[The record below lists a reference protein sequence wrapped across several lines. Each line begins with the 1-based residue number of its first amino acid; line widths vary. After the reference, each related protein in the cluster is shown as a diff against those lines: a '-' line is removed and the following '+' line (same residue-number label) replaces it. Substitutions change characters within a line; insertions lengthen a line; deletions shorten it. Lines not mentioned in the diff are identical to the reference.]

1 MKNESFVFVS
11 LPEINSQYGNVRD
24 FTVLI
29 NSTKVQK
36 FFEAILKKEIEG
48 EISVSNYYVS
58 NENDYYTASLFTLEE
73 NWIPFLY
80 RIKTFCQDHDLTICH
95 NEPVLNKRLP
105 EIEDLYIRYQSD
117 RSLEFLHFHKINI
130 IKAYIFN
137 GDLEEALE
145 KFKTEL
151 YDIE

>member
-11 LPEINSQYGNVRD
+11 LPEINLQYGNVRD

-29 NSTKVQK
+29 NSTRVQK
-36 FFEAILKKEIEG
+36 FFEAILKEEG

-58 NENDYYTASLFTLEE
+58 NENNYYIVDLYTVEE

-80 RIKTFCQDHDLTICH
+80 RIKTFCQDHDLSICH

-105 EIEDLYIRYQSD
+105 EIEDLYTRYQSD
-117 RSLEFLHFHKINI
+117 RSMEFLHFHKIEI
-130 IKAYIFN
+130 IKAFIFN
-137 GDLEEALE
+137 GDLEKVLE